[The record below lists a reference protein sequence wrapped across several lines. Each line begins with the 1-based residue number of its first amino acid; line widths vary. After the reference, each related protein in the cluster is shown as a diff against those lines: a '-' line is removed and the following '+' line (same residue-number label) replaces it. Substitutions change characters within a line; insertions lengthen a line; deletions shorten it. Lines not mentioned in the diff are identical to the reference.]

1 MTIPFQRQHLRK
13 YFIMGSQDCGNRSP
27 LTVLEAALQAGI
39 TAFQLREKGTGALTG
54 EEKEILGAKLS
65 ARCASYQVPFIVND
79 DVGLMEVL
87 EADGVHV
94 GQDDSSVKMISERF
108 PNILIGLSIMIIG
121 LSICSRHELANC
133 PVHLIEYIGAGTVFR
148 TTSKA
153 DAEVTGM
160 QWIKTLRCLQ
170 QDMPIT
176 GIGGITVENS
186 SAVIEAGADGVS
198 VISAVTQASNIQ
210 RAVKM
215 L

>member
-39 TAFQLREKGTGALTG
+39 TAFQFREKGTGALTG
-54 EEKEILGAKLS
+54 EEKEILGAKLR

-94 GQDDSSVKMISERF
+94 GQDDSSVKMIRERF
-108 PNILIGLSIMIIG
+108 PNIIIG
-121 LSICSRHELANC
+121 LSISSRHELTNS
-133 PVHLIEYIGAGTVFR
+133 PVHLIDYIGAGTVFR

-153 DAEVTGM
+153 DAEVTGL

-170 QDMPIT
+170 PAMPIT